1 MTIEFVE
8 SCDSTQTGI
17 ISNLKLGVIKPPYCL
32 VANSQNAGLG
42 SRGNA
47 WESVSGNLYFSF
59 CVSESA
65 LPSDL
70 PTNSASIYFAFLM
83 KEYLANLGSKIWL
96 KWPNDFYLSEKKI
109 GGVITTKIKNVFVC
123 GMGLNLAHAPEFAG
137 ILDIKVERNSLIYG
151 FFEMLEKKPSWK
163 QIFSKFSLEFPL
175 SQKFGTHNGCEIVSL
190 ENAVLCDDGSIL
202 INNKKVYSLR

>member
-8 SCDSTQTGI
+8 SCDSTQTQI
-17 ISNLKLGVIKPPYCL
+17 ISNLKLGVIKAPYCL

-42 SRGNA
+42 SRGNV
-47 WESVSGNLYFSF
+47 WESVKGNLYFSF

-65 LPSDL
+65 LPKDL
-70 PTNSASIYFAFLM
+70 PISSVSIYFAFLM

-96 KWPNDFYLSEKKI
+96 KWPNDFYLNDKKI
-109 GGVITTKIKNVFVC
+109 GGVITTKIKDIFVC
-123 GMGLNLAHAPEFAG
+123 GMGLNLTHAPEFAG
-137 ILDIKVERNSLIYG
+137 ILDIKIERNSLIYG

-163 QIFSKFSLEFPL
+163 QIFSKFLLEFPL
-175 SQKFGTHNGCEIVSL
+175 SQKFGTHDGSNEVSL

>member
-8 SCDSTQTGI
+8 SCDSTQTQI
-17 ISNLKLGVIKPPYCL
+17 ISNLKNGIIAPPYCL

-59 CVSESA
+59 CVSQNA

-70 PTNSASIYFAFLM
+70 PINSASIYFAFLM

-151 FFEMLEKKPSWK
+151 FFEILEKKPSWK
-163 QIFSKFSLEFPL
+163 QIFSKFLLEFPL
-175 SQKFGTHNGCEIVSL
+175 SQKFGTHSGSEEISL
-190 ENAVLCDDGSIL
+190 KNAVLCDDGSVI

>member
-32 VANSQNAGLG
+32 VANSQSAGLG

-59 CVSESA
+59 CVSEST

-70 PTNSASIYFAFLM
+70 PMSSASIYFAFLM

-109 GGVITTKIKNVFVC
+109 GGVITTKIKNAFVC

-163 QIFSKFSLEFPL
+163 QIFSKFSLEFHL
-175 SQKFGTHNGCEIVSL
+175 SQKFGTHSGSEEISL
-190 ENAVLCDDGSIL
+190 KNAVLCDDGSVI